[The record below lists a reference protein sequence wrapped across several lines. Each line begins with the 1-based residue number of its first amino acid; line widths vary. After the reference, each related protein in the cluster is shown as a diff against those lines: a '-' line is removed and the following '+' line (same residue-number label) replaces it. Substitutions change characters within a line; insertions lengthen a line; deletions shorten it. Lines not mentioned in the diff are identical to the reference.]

1 MENKLDREIEK
12 KRLKKCNIR
21 KKNEK
26 KNTQPTNNNSKNV
39 KGNIPL
45 WKKKKSDEMRKLW
58 KSKELWKESRKAIWE
73 RDREED

>member
-45 WKKKKSDEMRKLW
+45 WKKKEWWNEKIVEIKQTV
-58 KSKELWKESRKAIWE
+58 E
-73 RDREED
+73 RN

>member
-1 MENKLDREIEK
+1 MENELDREIEK

-26 KNTQPTNNNSKNV
+26 KNTQPTNNNSKDV

-45 WKKKKSDEMRKLW
+45 WKKKSDEMRKLW

>member
-1 MENKLDREIEK
+1 MENELDREIEK

-58 KSKELWKESRKAIWE
+58 KSNKLWKETRKEIWE

>member
-45 WKKKKSDEMRKLW
+45 WKKKKGDEMRKLW
-58 KSKELWKESRKAIWE
+58 KSKELWKETRKEIWE